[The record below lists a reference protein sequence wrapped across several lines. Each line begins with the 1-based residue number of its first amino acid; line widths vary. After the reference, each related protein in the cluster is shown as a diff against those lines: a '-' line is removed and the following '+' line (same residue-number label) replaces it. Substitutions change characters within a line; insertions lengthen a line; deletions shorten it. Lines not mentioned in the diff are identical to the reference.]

1 MTTDTIQEVPRTVMS
16 RSARRIAEAE
26 QELQDLM
33 EAETQGAVEP
43 EESAPEQVEARQ
55 VEAEEND
62 LTSEEKSFKKRY
74 GDLRRFQQQKEKEW
88 QDKFNELERK
98 LVEKSSN
105 LTLPKTEAEVAQWVK
120 KYPDV
125 AAIVESLADKKAR
138 ERDADLDSRLK
149 TIEEMRDSL
158 ASEKAETELMKL
170 HPDFDEI
177 RETDAF
183 HDWAEEQ
190 PRWVQ
195 SALYE
200 DTDVKAAA
208 RAIDLYKLDKG
219 IKKTT
224 PEKNAALSV
233 NTRNR
238 VSPKDDTSSGWY
250 SESQVAK
257 MSDKDYAAKAEEID
271 KAQREGKFRYDL
283 SQKSR

>member
-33 EAETQGAVEP
+33 EAETQGAEEP
-43 EESAPEQVEARQ
+43 EQSAPEQVEAQQ
-55 VEAEEND
+55 VEVEEND
-62 LTSEEKSFKKRY
+62 LSSEEKSFKKRY

-105 LTLPKTEAEVAQWVK
+105 LSLPKTEAEVAQWVK

-138 ERDADLDSRLK
+138 ERDVDLDIRLK
-149 TIEEMRDSL
+149 NIEEMRDSL

-257 MSDKDYAAKAEEID
+257 MSDKEYAAKAEEID

>member
-1 MTTDTIQEVPRTVMS
+1 MTTDTIQEVPRTIMS

-33 EAETQGAVEP
+33 EAETQGAEEP
-43 EESAPEQVEARQ
+43 EQSAPEQVEAQQ
-55 VEAEEND
+55 VEVEEND
-62 LTSEEKSFKKRY
+62 LSSEEKSFKKRY

-105 LTLPKTEAEVAQWVK
+105 LSLPKTEAEVAQWVK

-138 ERDADLDSRLK
+138 ERDVDLDIRLK
-149 TIEEMRDSL
+149 NIEEMRDSL

-257 MSDKDYAAKAEEID
+257 MSDKEYAAKAEEID

>member
-1 MTTDTIQEVPRTVMS
+1 MTTDTIQEVPRTIMS

-43 EESAPEQVEARQ
+43 EQSAPEQVEAQQ
-55 VEAEEND
+55 VEVEEND
-62 LTSEEKSFKKRY
+62 LSSEEKSFKKRY

-98 LVEKSSN
+98 LTEKSSN
-105 LTLPKTEAEVAQWVK
+105 LSLPKTEAEVAQWVK

-138 ERDADLDSRLK
+138 ERDVDLDLRLK
-149 TIEEMRDSL
+149 NIEEMRDSL

-238 VSPKDDTSSGWY
+238 VAPKDDTSSGWY

-257 MSDKDYAAKAEEID
+257 MSDKEYAAKAEEID

>member
-1 MTTDTIQEVPRTVMS
+1 MTTDTIQEVPRTIMS

-33 EAETQGAVEP
+33 EAETQGAEEP
-43 EESAPEQVEARQ
+43 EQSAPEQVEAQQ
-55 VEAEEND
+55 VEVEEND
-62 LTSEEKSFKKRY
+62 LSSEEKSFKKRY

-105 LTLPKTEAEVAQWVK
+105 LSLPKTEAEVAQWVK

-138 ERDADLDSRLK
+138 ERDVDLDIRLK
-149 TIEEMRDSL
+149 NIEEMRDSL

>member
-33 EAETQGAVEP
+33 EAETQGAEEP
-43 EESAPEQVEARQ
+43 EQSAPEQVEAQQ
-55 VEAEEND
+55 VEVEEND
-62 LTSEEKSFKKRY
+62 LSSEEKSFKKRY

-105 LTLPKTEAEVAQWVK
+105 LSLPKTEAEVAQWVK

-138 ERDADLDSRLK
+138 ERDVDLDIRLK
-149 TIEEMRDSL
+149 NIEEMRDSL

>member
-1 MTTDTIQEVPRTVMS
+1 MTETIQEVPRQIMG

-33 EAETQGAVEP
+33 TAELEEGPEPVQEQETEMHAP
-43 EESAPEQVEARQ
+43 EEAV
-55 VEAEEND
+55 EEND
-62 LTSEEKSFKKRY
+62 LSAEEKSFKKRY

-88 QDKFNELERK
+88 QEKFDKLTQQFES
-98 LVEKSSN
+98 KSTS
-105 LTLPKTEAEVAQWVK
+105 LTLPKTEAEVANWVK

-125 AAIVESLADKKAR
+125 AAIVESLADKKAK

-149 TIEEMRDSL
+149 DVEQMRDRL
-158 ASEKAETELMKL
+158 NTEKAESELMKL

-190 PRWVQ
+190 PKWVQ
-195 SALYE
+195 NALYE

-208 RAIDLYKLDKG
+208 RAIDLYKMDKG

-224 PEKNAALSV
+224 PDKNAALSV
-233 NTRNR
+233 TTRNR
-238 VSPKDDTSSGWY
+238 VGPKDDTSSGWY
-250 SESQVAK
+250 SESQILK
-257 MSDKDYAAKAEEID
+257 MSDKEYAAKAEEID